1 MSYLLKKT
9 SDSLIG
15 SFLVSD
21 LSDLLTSLTKKEGMS
36 ESLIFS
42 SLFYKKHTKKKI
54 YNCFSQKFLSESLI
68 RSFIMSDLS
77 DPLLVAH
84 LSKISK

>member
-42 SLFYKKHTKKKI
+42 SLFYKKHTKKKFTI
-54 YNCFSQKFLSESLI
+54 ALAKNF
-68 RSFIMSDLS
+68 
-77 DPLLVAH
+77 
-84 LSKISK
+84 